1 MSGTSGKRT
10 TTDISRDAHSL
21 ARMVDRLPC
30 GETVVI
36 IRKPP
41 KPEQWTITVAQVV
54 QKKDVKR
61 P

>member
-1 MSGTSGKRT
+1 MSNQP

-30 GETVVI
+30 GETI
-36 IRKPP
+36 ITIVKPP
-41 KPEQWTITVAQVV
+41 KPEAWQITVAKVV
-54 QKKDVKR
+54 RKKGDVKH